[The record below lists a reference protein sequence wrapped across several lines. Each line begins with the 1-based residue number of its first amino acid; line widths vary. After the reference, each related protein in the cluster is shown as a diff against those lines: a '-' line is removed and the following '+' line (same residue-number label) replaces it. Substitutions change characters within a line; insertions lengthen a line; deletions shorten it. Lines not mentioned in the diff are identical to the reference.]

1 MKTVRNVVE
10 IKIDRIKIINPR
22 ERDPAKFA
30 ENVASIQRLGLKRP
44 IVVNSRF
51 IKEHGKYE
59 LVCGQGRIEAFQK
72 LKRDTIPALTVD
84 VDRETA
90 LIMSIAENATRS
102 MPPPIWFAQV
112 VKGLVESGMSIDNIA
127 VIVDRSPVV
136 VRDYLTLIEH
146 GDRRLINA
154 VEQQRIAV
162 RAAIAISREPNGELQ
177 QLLAKGIESGLF
189 DANEISAVRKI
200 IQNRMRFLQANQ
212 AKKESKNSGRLELS
226 IEALR
231 KEIKRK
237 LDKWDDFIRRSRR
250 NENQITILSDSC
262 TRLFE
267 DSDWLEVIEAQKLTE
282 FPKLRGDD
290 LSVLFPTMKK

>member
-1 MKTVRNVVE
+1 M
-10 IKIDRIKIINPR
+10 
-22 ERDPAKFA
+22 
-30 ENVASIQRLGLKRP
+30 
-44 IVVNSRF
+44 
-51 IKEHGKYE
+51 
-59 LVCGQGRIEAFQK
+59 
-72 LKRDTIPALTVD
+72 
-84 VDRETA
+84 
-90 LIMSIAENATRS
+90 
-102 MPPPIWFAQV
+102 
-112 VKGLVESGMSIDNIA
+112 
-127 VIVDRSPVV
+127 